1 MHHLGFWLPCLQ
13 ALGLTSQKLLQSPSA
28 DFQFRMAEHGD
39 YSGFLFDSK
48 GAKVYHAIA
57 TTRIDLCSLVSG
69 PEARNF
75 GFL

>member
-1 MHHLGFWLPCLQ
+1 
-13 ALGLTSQKLLQSPSA
+13 
-28 DFQFRMAEHGD
+28 MAEHGD

-48 GAKVYHAIA
+48 GAKEYHAISL
-57 TTRIDLCSLVSG
+57 IDLCSLVSG